1 MTGGDEGA
9 CRVVV
14 TGVGMVTPIGT
25 GRDRFWSAVRSG
37 TSGVTEITRFDT
49 SRYKVHRGC
58 EVQDFDFE
66 DVVGAPPPAGM
77 GRASQLAIAATHL
90 ALADAALDCGRT
102 GEDTTVGVS
111 VGTTCGEIQILE
123 QADQARLSDGED
135 AVPWQALRHHPAAM
149 IPAHVGHWF
158 GLSGPNVII
167 PTACA
172 AGNYSIGWA
181 FDAIRFGRADVIVA
195 GGTDPFS
202 RVAFTGFARLGAVAP
217 ERCQPFDQGRR
228 GILVGEGAGIVVL
241 EPLDGA
247 LARGAPI
254 LAEMLGYAI
263 SADGHHMTAPDP
275 QGDGISRAIGLAVES
290 AGIAPAEVDYIN
302 AHGTGTPV
310 NDKVE
315 TLAIKRVFGP
325 HAYELC
331 VSSTKS
337 MIGHTMGAASAIEA
351 IGSVLALH
359 DGIVPPTMHYDTPDP
374 DCDLDYVPN
383 AARTRSIRVALNNA
397 IAFGGNN
404 SCVVFRRFE
413 G

>member
-1 MTGGDEGA
+1 
-9 CRVVV
+9 VVV
-14 TGVGMVTPIGT
+14 TGVGAVTPIGT
-25 GRDRFWSAVRSG
+25 GREHFWSAVQAGS
-37 TSGVTEITRFDT
+37 SGVTEIGRFDT
-49 SRYKVHRGC
+49 SSYRTHLGC
-58 EVQDFDFE
+58 EVKNFDFQE
-66 DVVGAPPPAGM
+66 VVGVPPSTGM
-77 GRASQLAIAATHL
+77 GRASQLAVAAAHL
-90 ALADAALDCGRT
+90 ALSDAELDIARVSEVG
-102 GEDTTVGVS
+102 TVGVS
-111 VGTTCGEIQILE
+111 IGSTCGEIQILE
-123 QADQARLSDGED
+123 QANQLRLRDGD
-135 AVPWQALRHHPAAM
+135 TAVPWETLRHHPAAM

-158 GLSGPNVII
+158 GLSGPNVIV

-181 FDAIRFGRADVIVA
+181 FDTIRFGRADVMLA

-202 RVAFTGFARLGAVAP
+202 RVAFTGFARLGSLAP
-217 ERCQPFDQGRR
+217 QRCQPFDKDRR

-241 EPLDGA
+241 EPLDRA
-247 LARGAPI
+247 VARGAPI
-254 LAEMLGYAI
+254 LAEILGYAI
-263 SADGHHMTAPDP
+263 SSDGHHMTAPDP
-275 QGDGISRAIGLAVES
+275 RGDGISRAIGLAVES
-290 AGIAPAEVDYIN
+290 AGIAPEEVDYIN

-315 TLAIKRVFGP
+315 TLAIKRVFGR

-351 IGSVLALH
+351 IASVLALH
-359 DGIVPPTMHYDTPDP
+359 DGIVPPTMHYETPDP

-383 AARTRSIRVALNNA
+383 AARRRPITVALNNA

-404 SCVVFRRFE
+404 SCVVLRKFE

>member
-1 MTGGDEGA
+1 MIAGDDRA

-14 TGVGMVTPIGT
+14 TGVGMITPIGI
-25 GRDRFWSAVRSG
+25 GRERFWSAAQSG
-37 TSGVTEITRFDT
+37 ASGVTEIARFDT

-58 EVQDFDFE
+58 EVHDFDFE
-66 DVVGAPPPAGM
+66 RVVGAPPPAGM
-77 GRASQLAIAATHL
+77 GRASQLAVAATHL
-90 ALADAALDCGRT
+90 AFADAGLDGARREEVT
-102 GEDTTVGVS
+102 IGVS

-123 QADQARLSDGED
+123 QADQARVSDGED
-135 AVPWQALRHHPAAM
+135 AIPWQSLCHHPAAM

-158 GLSGPNVII
+158 GAAGPNVII

-181 FDAIRFGRADVIVA
+181 FDAIRFGRADVMVA

-202 RVAFTGFARLGAVAP
+202 RVAFTGFARLGSVAAD
-217 ERCQPFDQGRR
+217 RCQPFDRSRR
-228 GILVGEGAGIVVL
+228 GILVGEGAGIIVL
-241 EPLDGA
+241 ESLERA
-247 LARGAPI
+247 LGRGAPI

-315 TLAIKRVFGP
+315 TLAIKRVFGQ
-325 HAYELC
+325 HAYDLC

-351 IGSVLALH
+351 ITSVLALH
-359 DGIVPPTMHYDTPDP
+359 DGVVPPTTNYETPDP

-383 AARTRSIRVALNNA
+383 AARRRALTVALNNA

-404 SCVVFRRFE
+404 SCLVLRRFE

>member
-1 MTGGDEGA
+1 MIAGNDRL

-14 TGVGMVTPIGT
+14 TGVGLVTPIGI
-25 GRDRFWSAVRSG
+25 GRGCFWSAARAG
-37 TSGVTEITRFDT
+37 ASGVTEIARFDT

-58 EVQDFDFE
+58 EVHDFDFE
-66 DVVGAPPPAGM
+66 AVVGAPPPPGM
-77 GRASQLAIAATHL
+77 GRASQLAVAATHL
-90 ALADAALDCGRT
+90 AFADAALDGGGAEDRT
-102 GEDTTVGVS
+102 IGVS

-123 QADQARLSDGED
+123 QADQARVSDGED
-135 AVPWQALRHHPAAM
+135 AIPWQSLRHHPAAM

-172 AGNYSIGWA
+172 AGNYGIGWA
-181 FDAIRFGRADVIVA
+181 FDAIRFGRADVMVA

-202 RVAFTGFARLGAVAP
+202 RVAFTGFARLGSVAP
-217 ERCQPFDQGRR
+217 DRCQPFDRGRR

-241 EPLDGA
+241 ESLDGA
-247 LARGAPI
+247 LTRGAPI
-254 LAEMLGYAI
+254 LAEILGYAI

-275 QGDGISRAIGLAVES
+275 QGDGISRAIGLAVNS
-290 AGIAPAEVDYIN
+290 AGIAPGEVDYIN

-315 TLAIKRVFGP
+315 TLAIKRVFGR
-325 HAYELC
+325 HAYDLC

-351 IGSVLALH
+351 ITTVLALH
-359 DGIVPPTMHYDTPDP
+359 DGVVPPTMNYEAPDP

-383 AARTRSIRVALNNA
+383 AARRRSLAVALNNA

-404 SCVVFRRFE
+404 SCVVLRRFE

>member
-1 MTGGDEGA
+1 MSAHGERP

-14 TGVGMVTPIGT
+14 TGVGMVTPIGS
-25 GRDRFWSAVRSG
+25 GRDRFWSAAQSG
-37 TSGVTEITRFDT
+37 ASGVTEIARFDT
-49 SRYKVHRGC
+49 SQYKVHRGC
-58 EVQDFDFE
+58 EVHGFDFE
-66 DVVGAPPPAGM
+66 AVVGAPPPPGV

-90 ALADAALDCGRT
+90 AFADGALDT
-102 GEDTTVGVS
+102 GWASEDVTVGVS

-123 QADQARLSDGED
+123 QADQARVSDGED
-135 AVPWQALRHHPAAM
+135 AVPWHALRHHPAAM

-158 GLSGPNVII
+158 GLSGPNVMI

-181 FDAIRFGRADVIVA
+181 YDMIRFGRADVMVA

-202 RVAFTGFARLGAVAP
+202 RVAFTGFARLGSVAP
-217 ERCQPFDQGRR
+217 ERCQPFDQRRR

-241 EPLDGA
+241 ESLAGA

-254 LAEMLGYAI
+254 LAEVLGYAI

-275 QGDGISRAIGLAVES
+275 QGDGISRAIGRAVEA
-290 AGIAPAEVDYIN
+290 AGITPGEVDYIN

-315 TLAIKRVFGP
+315 TLAIKRVFGR

-337 MIGHTMGAASAIEA
+337 MVGHTMGAAGAIEA
-351 IGSVLALH
+351 ITCVLALH
-359 DGIVPPTMHYDTPDP
+359 DGIVPPTVHYETPDP
-374 DCDLDYVPN
+374 HCDLDYVPN
-383 AARTRSIRVALNNA
+383 VARAHSLGVALNNA

>member
-1 MTGGDEGA
+1 
-9 CRVVV
+9 
-14 TGVGMVTPIGT
+14 
-25 GRDRFWSAVRSG
+25 
-37 TSGVTEITRFDT
+37 
-49 SRYKVHRGC
+49 
-58 EVQDFDFE
+58 VQDFDFE
-66 DVVGAPPPAGM
+66 EVVGAPAPAGM

-90 ALADAALDCGRT
+90 ALADAGLDGRGT
-102 GEDTTVGVS
+102 MEEPTFGVS

-123 QADQARLSDGED
+123 QADQARLSDGDD

-149 IPAHVGHWF
+149 IPAHVAHWF
-158 GLSGPNVII
+158 GFSGPNVII

-181 FDAIRFGRADVIVA
+181 FDSIRFGRSDVMVA

-202 RVAFTGFARLGAVAP
+202 RVAFTGFARLGSVAP
-217 ERCQPFDQGRR
+217 ERCQPFDRGRR

-241 EPLDGA
+241 EALDGA

-254 LAEMLGYAI
+254 LAEVLGYAI
-263 SADGHHMTAPDP
+263 SSDGHHMTAPDP

-315 TLAIKRVFGP
+315 TLAIKRVFGS

-351 IGSVLALH
+351 ITCVLALH
-359 DGIVPPTMHYDTPDP
+359 DGIVPPTIHYDTPDP
-374 DCDLDYVPN
+374 DCDLDYVAN
-383 AARTRSIRVALNNA
+383 TARERSIAVALNNA

-404 SCVVFRRFE
+404 SCVVLRRFE

>member
-1 MTGGDEGA
+1 MP
-9 CRVVV
+9 RVVV
-14 TGVGMVTPIGT
+14 TGVGVVTPVGIG
-25 GRDRFWSAVRSG
+25 RQRFWSAVLTG
-37 TSGVTEITRFDT
+37 TSAVAEVTSFDT

-58 EVQDFDFE
+58 EVKDFDFDE
-66 DVVGAPPPAGM
+66 IIGSPSPPGM
-77 GRASQLAIAATHL
+77 GRASKLAIAATHL
-90 ALADAALDCGRT
+90 ALDDAALGREAREGAT
-102 GEDTTVGVS
+102 IGVS

-123 QADQARLSDGED
+123 QADKARLSDGEA
-135 AVPWQALRHHPAAM
+135 AVPWGTLHHHPAAM
-149 IPAHVGHWF
+149 IPAHVAHWF
-158 GLSGPNVII
+158 GFAGPNLII

-181 FDAIRFGRADVIVA
+181 FDAIRFGRADVMVA

-202 RVAFTGFARLGAVAP
+202 RVAFTGFARLGSVAP
-217 ERCQPFDQGRR
+217 ERCQPFDKGRR
-228 GILVGEGAGIVVL
+228 GIMVGEGAGIVVL
-241 EPLDGA
+241 ESLDGA

-254 LAEMLGYAI
+254 LGEMLGYAI
-263 SADGHHMTAPDP
+263 SSDGHHMTAPDP

-290 AGIAPAEVDYIN
+290 AGVAPDEVDYIN

-315 TLAIKRVFGP
+315 TLAIKRVFGR

-351 IGSVLALH
+351 ITSLLALRE
-359 DGIVPPTMHYDTPDP
+359 GVVPPTIHYETPDP

-383 AARTRSIRVALNNA
+383 AARKRPLTVALNNA
-397 IAFGGNN
+397 LAFGGSN
-404 SCVVFRRFE
+404 SCVALRRFE

>member
-1 MTGGDEGA
+1 MTSGA
-9 CRVVV
+9 GRVVV

-25 GRDRFWSAVRSG
+25 GRERFWPAALSG
-37 TSGVTEITRFDT
+37 ACGATEIARFDT
-49 SRYKVHRGC
+49 ARYKVHRGC
-58 EVQDFDFE
+58 EVHDFDFAA
-66 DVVGAPPPAGM
+66 VAGGPPPAGM

-90 ALADAALDCGRT
+90 ALADAGLAGA
-102 GEDTTVGVS
+102 GAAEAVTVGVS

-123 QADQARLSDGED
+123 HADQARVSDGED
-135 AVPWQALRHHPAAM
+135 AIPWPALCHHPAAM
-149 IPAHVGHWF
+149 IPAHIGHWF
-158 GLSGPNVII
+158 GFAGPNVII

-181 FDAIRFGRADVIVA
+181 FDAIRFGRADLMLA

-217 ERCQPFDQGRR
+217 ERCQPFGRGRR

-241 EPLDGA
+241 ESLDRA
-247 LARGAPI
+247 LARNAPI

-263 SADGHHMTAPDP
+263 TADGHHMTAPDP
-275 QGDGISRAIGLAVES
+275 QGDGIGRAIGRAIQS
-290 AGIAPAEVDYIN
+290 AGVAPDEVDYVN

-325 HAYELC
+325 RAAGLC

-337 MIGHTMGAASAIEA
+337 MIGHTMGAAGAIEA
-351 IGSVLALH
+351 IAAVLALH
-359 DGIVPPTMHYDTPDP
+359 DGVVPPTTNYET
-374 DCDLDYVPN
+374 
-383 AARTRSIRVALNNA
+383 
-397 IAFGGNN
+397 
-404 SCVVFRRFE
+404 
-413 G
+413 

>member
-1 MTGGDEGA
+1 MTVGEERP

-14 TGVGMVTPIGT
+14 TGAGMVTPIGT
-25 GRDRFWSAVRSG
+25 GRERFWSAVRAG

-58 EVQDFDFE
+58 EVHDFDFE
-66 DVVGAPPPAGM
+66 EVAGAPPPAWM

-90 ALADAALDCGRT
+90 ALADAALDGGART
-102 GEDTTVGVS
+102 DDSRLGVS

-123 QADQARLSDGED
+123 QADQVRLSEGED
-135 AVPWQALRHHPAAM
+135 AVPWRALCHHPAAM

-158 GLSGPNVII
+158 RLSGPNIII

-181 FDAIRFGRADVIVA
+181 FDAIRFGRADVMVA

-202 RVAFTGFARLGAVAP
+202 RVAFTGFARLGSVAP
-217 ERCQPFDQGRR
+217 DRCQPFDQGRR

-241 EPLDGA
+241 ESLERA
-247 LARGAPI
+247 VARGAPI

-275 QGDGISRAIGLAVES
+275 QGDGISRAIGLALES
-290 AGIAPAEVDYIN
+290 AGIAPTEVDYIN

-315 TLAIKRVFGP
+315 TLAIKRVFGS
-325 HAYELC
+325 HAYQLC

-351 IGSVLALH
+351 ITSVLALH
-359 DGIVPPTMHYDTPDP
+359 DGIVPPTVHYDTPDP

-383 AARTRSIRVALNNA
+383 AARARSIGVALNNA

-404 SCVVFRRFE
+404 SCVVLRRFE

>member
-1 MTGGDEGA
+1 MTRP

-14 TGVGMVTPIGT
+14 TGVGMVTPVGT

-37 TSGVTEITRFDT
+37 TSGVREITRFDT

-58 EVQDFDFE
+58 EVPDFDFE
-66 DVVGAPPPAGM
+66 KVVGAPPPAGM
-77 GRASQLAIAATHL
+77 GRASQLAIAGTHL
-90 ALADAALDCGRT
+90 ALADAGLDGGRT
-102 GEDTTVGVS
+102 AQDTTVGVS

-123 QADQARLSDGED
+123 EADQARLSDGED
-135 AVPWQALRHHPAAM
+135 AVPWHALRHHPAAM

-158 GLSGPNVII
+158 GFTGPNVII

-181 FDAIRFGRADVIVA
+181 FDAIRLGRADVMVA

-202 RVAFTGFARLGAVAP
+202 RVAFTGFARLGSVAP

-241 EPLDGA
+241 EPLEAA
-247 LARGAPI
+247 LARRAPI

-263 SADGHHMTAPDP
+263 SSDGHHMTAPDP
-275 QGDGISRAIGLAVES
+275 QGDGISRAVGLAMES
-290 AGIAPAEVDYIN
+290 AGIAPTEVDYIN

-337 MIGHTMGAASAIEA
+337 MMGHTMGAASAIEA
-351 IGSVLALH
+351 ITCVLALQ
-359 DGIVPPTMHYDTPDP
+359 DGVVPPTIHYDTPDP

-383 AARTRSIRVALNNA
+383 AARKRSIAVALNNA

-404 SCVVFRRFE
+404 SCVVLRRFE

>member
-1 MTGGDEGA
+1 MTAGDQRA

-14 TGVGMVTPIGT
+14 TGVGMITPIGT
-25 GRDRFWSAVRSG
+25 GRERFWSAARSG
-37 TSGVTEITRFDT
+37 ASGVTEIERFDT
-49 SRYKVHRGC
+49 SRYKVHQGC
-58 EVQDFDFE
+58 EVHDFDFAGI
-66 DVVGAPPPAGM
+66 VGMPPPPGM
-77 GRASQLAIAATHL
+77 GRAAQLAVAATHL
-90 ALADAALDCGRT
+90 AFADARLDGGCSG
-102 GEDTTVGVS
+102 DATVGVS

-123 QADQARLSDGED
+123 QADQARVSDGED
-135 AVPWQALRHHPAAM
+135 AIPWHTLRHHPAAM

-158 GLSGPNVII
+158 GLSGPNVMI

-181 FDAIRFGRADVIVA
+181 FDTIRFGRADVMVA

-202 RVAFTGFARLGAVAP
+202 RVAFTGFARLGSVAP
-217 ERCQPFDQGRR
+217 DRCQPFDRGRR

-241 EPLDGA
+241 EPLDRA

-263 SADGHHMTAPDP
+263 SADAHHMTAPDP
-275 QGDGISRAIGLAVES
+275 EGAGISRAIGRAVES

-315 TLAIKRVFGP
+315 TLAIKRVFGR

-351 IGSVLALH
+351 ITSVLALR
-359 DGIVPPTMHYDTPDP
+359 DGVVPPTINYDTPDP

-383 AARTRSIRVALNNA
+383 VARSRSLRVALNNA

-404 SCVVFRRFE
+404 SCVVLRRFE

>member
-1 MTGGDEGA
+1 MTVDEKRP

-25 GRDRFWSAVRSG
+25 GRERFWSAVRAG

-58 EVQDFDFE
+58 EVHDFDFE
-66 DVVGAPPPAGM
+66 EVAGAPPPAWM
-77 GRASQLAIAATHL
+77 GRASQLAVAATQL
-90 ALADAALDCGRT
+90 ALADAGLDGARS
-102 GEDTTVGVS
+102 EDSTVGVS

-123 QADQARLSDGED
+123 QADQVRLSEGED
-135 AVPWQALRHHPAAM
+135 AVPWQALCHHPAAM

-158 GLSGPNVII
+158 GLCGPNVII

-181 FDAIRFGRADVIVA
+181 FDAIRFGRADVMVA

-202 RVAFTGFARLGAVAP
+202 RVAFTGFARLGSVAP

-241 EPLDGA
+241 ESLERA
-247 LARGAPI
+247 MARGAPI

-290 AGIAPAEVDYIN
+290 AGIAPTEVDYIN

-315 TLAIKRVFGP
+315 TLAIKRVFGS
-325 HAYELC
+325 HAYDLC

-351 IGSVLALH
+351 ITSVLALH
-359 DGIVPPTMHYDTPDP
+359 DGIVPPTVHYDTPDP

-383 AARTRSIRVALNNA
+383 AARARSIGVALNNA

-404 SCVVFRRFE
+404 SCVVLRRFE

>member
-1 MTGGDEGA
+1 MTDGDERA
-9 CRVVV
+9 RRVVV
-14 TGVGMVTPIGT
+14 TGVGMVTPIGI
-25 GRDRFWSAVRSG
+25 GRERFWSATRSG
-37 TSGVTEITRFDT
+37 ASGVSEIARFDT

-58 EVQDFDFE
+58 EVHDFDFQA
-66 DVVGAPPPAGM
+66 VVGVSAPAGM
-77 GRASQLAIAATHL
+77 GRASQLAIAATQL
-90 ALADAALDCGRT
+90 AFADAELDGAPD
-102 GEDTTVGVS
+102 EDATCGVS

-123 QADQARLSDGED
+123 QADQARVSDGED
-135 AVPWQALRHHPAAM
+135 AVPWQTLCHHPAAM

-172 AGNYSIGWA
+172 AGNYGIGWA
-181 FDAIRFGRADVIVA
+181 FDTIRFGRADVMVA

-202 RVAFTGFARLGAVAP
+202 RVAFTGFARLGSVAA
-217 ERCQPFDQGRR
+217 ERCQPFDRGRR

-241 EPLDGA
+241 EALDRA

-275 QGDGISRAIGLAVES
+275 QGDGISRAIGRAVES
-290 AGIAPAEVDYIN
+290 AGIASDEVDYIN

-315 TLAIKRVFGP
+315 TLAIKRVFGR

-337 MIGHTMGAASAIEA
+337 MMGHTMGAAGAIEA
-351 IGSVLALH
+351 IACVLALH
-359 DGIVPPTMHYDTPDP
+359 DGIVPPTMHYETPDP

-383 AARTRSIRVALNNA
+383 AARERPLRVALNNA

-404 SCVVFRRFE
+404 SCVAFRRFE

>member
-1 MTGGDEGA
+1 MTGEDQRA
-9 CRVVV
+9 RRVVV

-25 GRDRFWSAVRSG
+25 GRERFWSAVRAG

-66 DVVGAPPPAGM
+66 EIVGAPSPAGM

-90 ALADAALDCGRT
+90 ALADAALGACWTR
-102 GEDTTVGVS
+102 EDTTVGVS

-149 IPAHVGHWF
+149 IPAHVAHWF

-181 FDAIRFGRADVIVA
+181 FDAIRFGRADVMVA

-202 RVAFTGFARLGAVAP
+202 RVAFTGFARLGSVAP
-217 ERCQPFDQGRR
+217 ELCQPFDRGRR
-228 GILVGEGAGIVVL
+228 GILVGEGSGIVVL

-254 LAEMLGYAI
+254 VAEMLGYAI

-290 AGIAPAEVDYIN
+290 AGIAPSEVDYIN

-331 VSSTKS
+331 VSATKS

-351 IGSVLALH
+351 ITSVLALH

-374 DCDLDYVPN
+374 DCDLDCVPN
-383 AARTRSIRVALNNA
+383 AARKRSIGVALNNA

-404 SCVVFRRFE
+404 SCVVLRRFE

>member
-1 MTGGDEGA
+1 MTGGAERA
-9 CRVVV
+9 SRVVV
-14 TGVGMVTPIGT
+14 TGAGLVTPIGT
-25 GRDRFWSAVRSG
+25 GRERFWPALQSG
-37 TSGVTEITRFDT
+37 ASGVTEIARFDT

-58 EVQDFDFE
+58 EVHDFDFE
-66 DVVGAPPPAGM
+66 AIVGVPPPPGM
-77 GRASQLAIAATHL
+77 GRASQLAVAATHL
-90 ALADAALDCGRT
+90 ALADAALDGART
-102 GEDTTVGVS
+102 RDQVTVGVS

-181 FDAIRFGRADVIVA
+181 FDTIRFGRADVMVA

-202 RVAFTGFARLGAVAP
+202 RVAFTGFARLGSVAP
-217 ERCQPFDQGRR
+217 EWCQPFDRGRR

-241 EPLDGA
+241 EPLEGA

-275 QGDGISRAIGLAVES
+275 QGDGIGRAIGLALES
-290 AGIAPAEVDYIN
+290 AGITPDEVDYIN
-302 AHGTGTPV
+302 VHGTGTPV

-315 TLAIKRVFGP
+315 TLAIKKVFGP
-325 HAYELC
+325 HAYDLC
-331 VSSTKS
+331 VSATKS
-337 MIGHTMGAASAIEA
+337 MIGHTMGAASAIET
-351 IGSVLALH
+351 ITSVLALH

-374 DCDLDYVPN
+374 ECDLDCVPN
-383 AARTRSIRVALNNA
+383 AARTRSIGVALNNA

-404 SCVVFRRFE
+404 SCVVLRRYE

>member
-1 MTGGDEGA
+1 MTDGGQRA
-9 CRVVV
+9 RRVVI
-14 TGVGMVTPIGT
+14 TGVGMVTPIGI
-25 GRDRFWSAVRSG
+25 GRERFWPAALSG
-37 TSGVTEITRFDT
+37 ASGVTEIERFDT
-49 SRYKVHRGC
+49 SRYKVHQGC
-58 EVQDFDFE
+58 EVHDFDFE
-66 DVVGAPPPAGM
+66 GIVGAPPPSGM
-77 GRASQLAIAATHL
+77 GRASQLAVAATHL
-90 ALADAALDCGRT
+90 ALADAGLGGGGNEEA
-102 GEDTTVGVS
+102 TVGVS

-123 QADQARLSDGED
+123 QADQARVSDGED
-135 AVPWQALRHHPAAM
+135 AIPWQTLRHHPAAM
-149 IPAHVGHWF
+149 IPAHIAHWL
-158 GLSGPNVII
+158 GLSGPNVMI

-181 FDAIRFGRADVIVA
+181 FDAIRFGRADAMLA

-202 RVAFTGFARLGAVAP
+202 RVAFTGFARLGSVAP
-217 ERCQPFDQGRR
+217 ERCQPFDRGRR

-241 EPLDGA
+241 ESLDGA
-247 LARGAPI
+247 LTRGAPI

-275 QGDGISRAIGLAVES
+275 EGDGISRAIGLALES
-290 AGIAPAEVDYIN
+290 ARIAPAEVDYIN

-315 TLAIKRVFGP
+315 TRAIKRVFGR

-351 IGSVLALH
+351 ITSVLALRH
-359 DGIVPPTMHYDTPDP
+359 GVVPPTMNYETPDP

-383 AARTRSIRVALNNA
+383 AARRRSLTVALNNA

-404 SCVVFRRFE
+404 SCLVLRRFE

>member
-1 MTGGDEGA
+1 MIAEDDRT

-14 TGVGMVTPIGT
+14 TGVGLITPIGI
-25 GRDRFWSAVRSG
+25 GRECFWSAAQSG
-37 TSGVTEITRFDT
+37 VSGVTEIARFDT
-49 SRYKVHRGC
+49 SHYKVHRGC
-58 EVQDFDFE
+58 EVHDFDFE
-66 DVVGAPPPAGM
+66 GLVGAPPPPGM
-77 GRASQLAIAATHL
+77 GRASQLAVAATHL
-90 ALADAALDCGRT
+90 AFADAGLDGGC
-102 GEDTTVGVS
+102 GEDVTVGVS

-123 QADQARLSDGED
+123 QADQARVSDGED
-135 AVPWQALRHHPAAM
+135 AIPWQSLCHHPAAM

-181 FDAIRFGRADVIVA
+181 FDAIRFGRAEVMVA

-202 RVAFTGFARLGAVAP
+202 RVAFTGFARLGSVAP
-217 ERCQPFDQGRR
+217 DRCQPFDRSRR
-228 GILVGEGAGIVVL
+228 GILVGEGAGIIVL
-241 EPLDGA
+241 ESLDRA
-247 LARGAPI
+247 LTRRAPI

-275 QGDGISRAIGLAVES
+275 QGDGISRAIGLAMES

-315 TLAIKRVFGP
+315 TLAIKRVFGR

-351 IGSVLALH
+351 ITSVLALH
-359 DGIVPPTMHYDTPDP
+359 DGVVPPTTNYETPDP

-383 AARTRSIRVALNNA
+383 AARRRSLTVALNNA

-404 SCVVFRRFE
+404 SCLVLRRFE